1 MPARRHTLVIGLVAA
16 IAASVSHAQGA
27 TVEAQLIE
35 QGQYWQARSNAVR
48 AAEIWQKVLLID
60 ANQVQALYGMGLI
73 GVKQNKPQ
81 QAQTYLTRLQALSPV
96 PWQAVQLEQDIALGQ
111 PQNQALLDDARRLA
125 DAGERDKATGVFRQL
140 FNGRLPQGTVGREY
154 YTNLG
159 FNNADWPEA
168 RNGFERLMRQNSDD
182 SILALFF
189 AKHLAR
195 REDSRAEGI
204 AALARLSTHPDIAG
218 DADQSWRM
226 ALVWIGPPAA
236 AQVPLFDAF
245 LKVHPDDQEIRDQLN
260 KGRQQHA
267 SGTAS
272 GWQQDPLVA
281 RGLKALEKNDHAAA
295 EEAFAARL
303 KIKADDADALG
314 GLSEIG
320 KQAVQRLND
329 LGVIIDVSQMSSKAL
344 LQVSQL
350 SRTPMVASHS
360 APRAL
365 VDIPRNLS
373 DDELQL
379 IKQSGGVVQIV
390 AFPAYLKPL
399 TQKTQDKLNALRKD
413 FDLPPLPNLAM
424 ALMPGDPIITV
435 WPEQRFG
442 AYASKL
448 YAILE
453 EEPKA
458 TVKDF
463 VDAIDYT
470 VRKIGIDHVG
480 ISSDFNDGG
489 GVKGFNDVSEVRNV
503 TAELIER
510 GYAEA
515 DITKLWGGNFLR
527 VWEQVQ
533 ASARPAAKP

>member
-81 QAQTYLTRLQALSPV
+81 QAQTYLTRLQALSPA

-168 RNGFERLMRQNSDD
+168 RKGFERLMRQNPDD

-267 SGTAS
+267 SGAAS
-272 GWQQDPLVA
+272 GWQQDPLLA
-281 RGLKALEKNDHAAA
+281 RGLKALEKNDHVAA

-303 KIKADDADALG
+303 KIKADDANALG
-314 GLSEIG
+314 GLGVVRQQQNRLPEAEQLLTRATRQQGGARWKNALENVQLWTSLQEARDLQAKGQTG
-320 KQAVQRLND
+320 KAQALLAQAQRQNPD
-329 LGVIIDVSQMSSKAL
+329 NIDV
-344 LQVSQL
+344 
-350 SRTPMVASHS
+350 R
-360 APRAL
+360 
-365 VDIPRNLS
+365 
-373 DDELQL
+373 
-379 IKQSGGVVQIV
+379 
-390 AFPAYLKPL
+390 L
-399 TQKTQDKLNALRKD
+399 T
-413 FDLPPLPNLAM
+413 LA
-424 ALMPGDPIITV
+424 
-435 WPEQRFG
+435 
-442 AYASKL
+442 
-448 YAILE
+448 
-453 EEPKA
+453 
-458 TVKDF
+458 
-463 VDAIDYT
+463 
-470 VRKIGIDHVG
+470 
-480 ISSDFNDGG
+480 
-489 GVKGFNDVSEVRNV
+489 DV
-503 TAELIER
+503 
-510 GYAEA
+510 
-515 DITKLWGGNFLR
+515 
-527 VWEQVQ
+527 QVQ
-533 ASARPAAKP
+533 AGQLDAAQAGYRQVLATQRGNPQAIRGLINVLAQRGQADEALRLLDTLSPGEQAKLGDSGRFKALRSTQVARLAEQRGDVRAAQVALKDAVKNDPDNVWTRFDLARLYLKTDEAPKA